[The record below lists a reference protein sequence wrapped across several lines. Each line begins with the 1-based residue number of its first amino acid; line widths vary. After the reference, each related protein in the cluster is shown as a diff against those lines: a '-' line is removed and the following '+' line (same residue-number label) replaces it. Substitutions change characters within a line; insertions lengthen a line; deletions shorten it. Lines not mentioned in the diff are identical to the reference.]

1 MLNRHDL
8 QKPVE
13 EAIRAHG
20 GSASLVQVCKH
31 IWENYEADLQRSG
44 DLLYTW
50 QYEVRHAASLLR
62 KAGLMK
68 AADVSP
74 KGIWELA

>member
-1 MLNRHDL
+1 MLNRDDL

-50 QYEVRHAASLLR
+50 QYEVLHAASLLR